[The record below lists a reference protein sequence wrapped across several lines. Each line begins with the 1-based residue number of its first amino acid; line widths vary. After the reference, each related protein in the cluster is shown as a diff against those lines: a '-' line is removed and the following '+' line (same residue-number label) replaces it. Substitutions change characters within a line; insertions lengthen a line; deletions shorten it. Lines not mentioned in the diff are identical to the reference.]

1 MPGTQ
6 ETRLRWWRK
15 RKTGAAS
22 KGQPPC
28 DGGHA
33 GAWGGRQVD
42 GHLSALGQQPC
53 RAMAEAGAAPWTTP
67 TLTCGRGPC
76 RGDNF
81 RFQPLPPQRTKL
93 VGKVATILS
102 QPYLPHY
109 IRNTVKLHGLAS
121 TSTPSLLQL
130 FKYLPANL
138 ECSTSSSFI

>member
-1 MPGTQ
+1 MPLTQ

-15 RKTGAAS
+15 RKTRAAS

-28 DGGHA
+28 DGRRA
-33 GAWGGRQVD
+33 GAWGRRQGD
-42 GHLSALGQQPC
+42 ARLSALGQQPC
-53 RAMAEAGAAPWTTP
+53 RAMTEAGAAWAAPWTAP
-67 TLTCGRGPC
+67 TLTCRRGPH

-81 RFQPLPPQRTKL
+81 RLQPLPPQRTKL

-109 IRNTVKLHGLAS
+109 IQNTIKLHGLAS
-121 TSTPSLLQL
+121 TSTPSFLQL

-138 ECSTSSSFI
+138 ECFH